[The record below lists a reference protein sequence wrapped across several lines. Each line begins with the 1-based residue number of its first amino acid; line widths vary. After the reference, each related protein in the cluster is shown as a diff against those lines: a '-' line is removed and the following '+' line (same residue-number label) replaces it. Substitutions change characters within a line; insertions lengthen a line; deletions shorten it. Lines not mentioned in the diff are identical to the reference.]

1 MPVDVV
7 VERGTRRSFAIAID
21 WPGWARSATSRD
33 DALVV
38 LDEYRAR
45 YADVLARAS
54 LKTPAG
60 ALRVVA
66 VVDGDATTDFGAPGA
81 IADADHRTLRA
92 SERAR
97 QAAILEACWSRFD
110 EVASHRLE
118 LRSGPRG
125 GGRDL
130 AKVRLHVTDAEVAYA
145 RGLGLRVAATN
156 GERDAV
162 RALRERVLG
171 VLAGDVVPDRE
182 PKWPLRYAARRLAW
196 HVTDHLFE
204 IEDRAT

>member
-7 VERGTRRSFAIAID
+7 VERGARRSFAIAID
-21 WPGWARSATSRD
+21 WPGWARSSTSDD

-38 LDEYRAR
+38 LDAYRTR

-54 LKTPAG
+54 LTTPMG
-60 ALRVVA
+60 ALRVTA
-66 VVDGDATTDFGAPGA
+66 VIDGDATTDFGAPGA
-81 IADADHRTLRA
+81 IADADRRALRA
-92 SERAR
+92 PERAR
-97 QAAILEACWSRFD
+97 QAAILEACWSAFD
-110 EVASHRLE
+110 EAAARGPTLAT
-118 LRSGPRG
+118 GPRG

-130 AKVRLHVTDAEVAYA
+130 AKLRLHVSDAEVAYA
-145 RGLGLRVAATN
+145 RGLGLKVAATN
-156 GERDAV
+156 GDPDAV
-162 RALRERVLG
+162 RALRDRVLG

-182 PKWPLRYAARRLAW
+182 PKWPLRYAARRIAW